1 VTRELRR
8 LQLDRL
14 VFRADGEDGTTAGS
28 FTGHAT
34 AFDVRY
40 PIGDPNS
47 WGFWEQFDTKACDRA
62 LDEDQDVRLLVD
74 HDPSRLLARTA
85 SKTMT
90 LDADKR
96 GLLVDA
102 ELADT
107 SVGRDTAVLLKRGDL
122 SAMSLAFITKKE
134 QWETL
139 DDGTDLRTILDV
151 DLYDVSIVAY
161 PANPETD
168 ASIRS
173 ALEAAGYPSIRKQRH
188 AEARARFDRLPA
200 QWGRAS

>member
-1 VTRELRR
+1 MTRELRR

-14 VFRADGEDGTTAGS
+14 VFRADDGADNSAGS

-40 PIGDPNS
+40 AIGDPNS
-47 WGFWEQFDTKACDRA
+47 WGFWEQFDSKACDRA
-62 LDEDQDVRLLVD
+62 LNEDQDVRLLVD
-74 HDPSRLLARTA
+74 HDPSRLLARTS

-90 LDADKR
+90 LDTDKR
-96 GLLVDA
+96 GLLVEA

-107 SVGRDTAVLLKRGDL
+107 SVGRDVKVLLERGDL
-122 SAMSLAFITKKE
+122 SQMSLAFVTKKE

-139 DDGTDLRTILDV
+139 EDGTELRTVLDV

-168 ASIRS
+168 ASLRS
-173 ALEAAGYPSIRKQRH
+173 ALDAAGYPNIRKQRH
-188 AEARARFDRLPA
+188 QDARSRFDRLPPA
-200 QWGRAS
+200 WAKA

>member
-1 VTRELRR
+1 MTRELRR

-14 VFRADGEDGTTAGS
+14 VFRADSEDSDSAGAFS
-28 FTGHAT
+28 GHAT

-62 LDEDQDVRLLVD
+62 LDEEQDVRLLVD
-74 HDPSRLLARTA
+74 HDPSRLLARTS

-90 LDADKR
+90 LDTDRK
-96 GLLVDA
+96 GLVVDA
-102 ELADT
+102 QLADT
-107 SVGRDTAVLLKRGDL
+107 SIGRDTAVLLKRGDL
-122 SAMSLAFITKKE
+122 SAMSLAFVTKKE

-139 DDGTDLRTILDV
+139 EDGTDLRTILDV

-168 ASIRS
+168 ASLRS

-188 AEARARFDRLPA
+188 AEARARFDRLPPS
-200 QWGRAS
+200 WGRA